1 MGSFQ
6 VNPQKIVLYRLAIEL
21 SLKIVSLF
29 KDFQLS
35 IGINHSNFKLRLR
48 LSLKNNWYYRL
59 FGLVI
64 TTSFTQ
70 APGDNSSSQRMVLNK
85 SSG

>member
-1 MGSFQ
+1 MDSFP
-6 VNPQKIVLYRLAIEL
+6 VDPEKIVLYRIAAEL

-29 KDFQLS
+29 KAFQLS
-35 IGINHSNFKLRLR
+35 IGIIHSNLKHRLR

-70 APGDNSSSQRMVLNK
+70 APGDNSNSQRMVLNR